1 MAGHGVL
8 SLTIKDET
16 VLYAAYM
23 PFIQYGGLFVPTN
36 RSLELGKEVFVLLK
50 LLGEPEKIPVA
61 GRVVWITPARA
72 QGTRRR
78 GVGIQ
83 FIEPEGTLRAKIENI
98 LAGQLESGKATHTL

>member
-1 MAGHGVL
+1 MAGHCVL

-23 PFIQYGGLFVPTN
+23 PFIQNVGLFVPTN

-72 QGTRRR
+72 QGKRRR

-83 FIEPEGTLRAKIENI
+83 FIEPEGTLRAKIKNI

>member
-23 PFIQYGGLFVPTN
+23 PFIQDGGLFVPTN

-61 GRVVWITPARA
+61 GRVV
-72 QGTRRR
+72 
-78 GVGIQ
+78 
-83 FIEPEGTLRAKIENI
+83 
-98 LAGQLESGKATHTL
+98 